1 MTIITYFSQFPG
13 SAIIFLC
20 KPRENPYGLYA
31 GIEFYKIVAVT
42 KNRLASSFLSSTR
55 LQWVSTKINAY
66 TYADQ
71 GWSAQKSR
79 RWLVNLQQASLW
91 KWILHM
97 LEISILSPLLQD
109 FFFFFNIVY
118 QKISNM
124 PLDAHKSTHIFEK
137 QVISAANAV
146 KFLFLL
152 YCYLL
157 TWHARILRSKIKNKG
172 ARDHDEPYDLYK
184 REFVLKPLFLV
195 HLDISV

>member
-1 MTIITYFSQFPG
+1 MIFHTTNNLSLVQDITLAANENSLWRNNSIKTLTIITYFLQFPG

-31 GIEFYKIVAVT
+31 GIEFYKIVVVT

-55 LQWVSTKINAY
+55 LKWVTTKINAY

-109 FFFFFNIVY
+109 FFFFF
-118 QKISNM
+118 
-124 PLDAHKSTHIFEK
+124 LTLFTRKSQIC
-137 QVISAANAV
+137 
-146 KFLFLL
+146 L
-152 YCYLL
+152 
-157 TWHARILRSKIKNKG
+157 
-172 ARDHDEPYDLYK
+172 
-184 REFVLKPLFLV
+184 
-195 HLDISV
+195 